1 MRPGTTAPVGE
12 RREALLL
19 SSRERARRGAKDE
32 ATALDDVHAPRA
44 AGRALT
50 LRLAEASVS
59 HSLADTLGV
68 RPEQVSRRCGG
79 DERCPARA
87 GVSALERPVGNRAI
101 TTPAHL
107 PLIIP

>member
-1 MRPGTTAPVGE
+1 MRHLLGTTSTRLAPQD
-12 RREALLL
+12 A
-19 SSRERARRGAKDE
+19 
-32 ATALDDVHAPRA
+32 
-44 AGRALT
+44 ALT

-79 DERCPARA
+79 DERCPVRA